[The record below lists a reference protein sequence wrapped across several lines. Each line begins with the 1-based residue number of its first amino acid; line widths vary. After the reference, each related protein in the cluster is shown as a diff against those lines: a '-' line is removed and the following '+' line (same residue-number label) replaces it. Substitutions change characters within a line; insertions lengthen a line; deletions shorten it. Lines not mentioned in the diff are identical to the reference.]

1 VKILLKAAKIIDS
14 KSDYHQLTKDI
25 LIENGIITA
34 IEDHIDS
41 PGSKKIALE
50 ELHVSPGW
58 FDTSVSLG
66 EPGLEDRETIANGLE
81 VAAKSGFTSVAVNPN
96 SKPLADNKSVVEFI
110 VSKGRESMVD
120 VWPIGNLTLH
130 AEGKELA
137 ELYDMSNSGA
147 IAFGDYNKPIS
158 NSNLLKIA
166 LLYAQNF
173 DGLIMSF
180 PQDANIA
187 GSGFVHEGIQ
197 STHLGLRSVP
207 ALAEELQ
214 IIRDL
219 YILDYTGGRLH
230 IPTISTEKS
239 VKLIRDAKKQ
249 GLQVTCSVAA
259 HNLVLDDSCLDGFDA
274 DYKVNPPL
282 RSKKDIKA
290 LIKGLEDGTI
300 DIITSDHNPIDIEN
314 KKLEIQNAMY
324 GTIGLESFFG
334 SLNGILDLDLL
345 IKAISSNPRKVFNRP
360 EVKIALDEK
369 ACLSLFNPHKT
380 YVFDADR
387 IRSKS
392 KNAIFKNY
400 KMKGLAYGI
409 INKGT
414 LVLV

>member
-1 VKILLKAAKIIDS
+1 MKILLKAARIIDN
-14 KSDYHQLTKDI
+14 KSDYHQHTKDI

-34 IEDHIDS
+34 IEDQIE
-41 PGSKKIALE
+41 GRGAETIALE
-50 ELHVSPGW
+50 ALHVSPGW

-66 EPGLEDRETIANGLE
+66 EPGLEERETIANGLE
-81 VAAKSGFTSVAVNPN
+81 VASKSGFTAVAVNPN
-96 SKPLADNKSVVEFI
+96 SNPPADNKSVIEFI
-110 VSKGRESMVD
+110 VNKGRESIVD

-137 ELYDMSNSGA
+137 ELYDMSQSGA
-147 IAFGDYNKPIS
+147 IAFSDYNKPVS
-158 NSNLLKIA
+158 SSNLLKIA

-173 DGLIMSF
+173 DALVMSF
-180 PQDANIA
+180 PQDASIA
-187 GSGFVHEGIQ
+187 SHGFVNEGVH
-197 STHLGLRSVP
+197 STNLGLKSVP
-207 ALAEELQ
+207 VLAEELQ

-239 VKLIRDAKKQ
+239 VKLIRNAKKQ

-259 HNLVLDDSCLDGFDA
+259 HNLVLDDSFLDGFDA

-282 RSKKDIKA
+282 RSKKDTRA

-300 DIITSDHNPIDIEN
+300 DIITSDHNPIDVEN

-334 SLNGILDLDLL
+334 SLNGIVELEVL
-345 IKAISSNPRKVFNRP
+345 INAITSNPRKIFGRP
-360 EVKIALDEK
+360 EVKIAVGEK
-369 ACLSLFNPHKT
+369 ANLSLFNPNKT
-380 YVFDADR
+380 YIFDETR

-392 KNAIFKNY
+392 KNAIFKNH
-400 KMKGLAYGI
+400 KMKGQAYGI
-409 INKGT
+409 INNGAF
-414 LVLV
+414 VLA

>member
-1 VKILLKAAKIIDS
+1 MKILLKAARVIDS

-25 LIENGIITA
+25 LIENGVITA

-41 PGSKKIALE
+41 RGAETIALK

-66 EPGLEDRETIANGLE
+66 EPGLEERETIGNGLE

-96 SKPLADNKSVVEFI
+96 SNPPADNKSVIEFI
-110 VSKGRESMVD
+110 VNKGRESIVD

-137 ELYDMSNSGA
+137 ELYDMSQSGA
-147 IAFGDYNKPIS
+147 IAFGDYGKPVS
-158 NSNLLKIA
+158 SSNLLKIA

-173 DGLIMSF
+173 DALIMSF
-180 PQDANIA
+180 PQDASIA
-187 GSGFVHEGIQ
+187 SHGFVNEGVH
-197 STHLGLRSVP
+197 STNLGLKSVP
-207 ALAEELQ
+207 VLAEELQ

-219 YILDYTGGRLH
+219 YILDYTGGKLH

-239 VKLIRDAKKQ
+239 VKLIRNAKKQ

-282 RSKKDIKA
+282 RSKKDTKA
-290 LIKGLEDGTI
+290 LIKGLEEGTI

-334 SLNGILDLDLL
+334 SLNGIVELNIL
-345 IKAISSNPRKVFNRP
+345 ITAITTNPRKIFGRP
-360 EVKIALDEK
+360 EVKIAVGEK
-369 ACLSLFNPHKT
+369 ACLSLFNPGKT
-380 YVFDADR
+380 YVFDETR

-409 INKGT
+409 INNGAF
-414 LVLV
+414 VLA

>member
-1 VKILLKAAKIIDS
+1 
-14 KSDYHQLTKDI
+14 
-25 LIENGIITA
+25 
-34 IEDHIDS
+34 
-41 PGSKKIALE
+41 
-50 ELHVSPGW
+50 
-58 FDTSVSLG
+58 
-66 EPGLEDRETIANGLE
+66 
-81 VAAKSGFTSVAVNPN
+81 
-96 SKPLADNKSVVEFI
+96 
-110 VSKGRESMVD
+110 MVD

-239 VKLIRDAKKQ
+239 VKLIREAKKQ

-259 HNLVLDDSCLDGFDA
+259 HNLVLDDSCIDGFDA

-360 EVKIALDEK
+360 EVKIALGEK
-369 ACLSLFNPHKT
+369 ACLSLFNPHKNH
-380 YVFDADR
+380 VFDAGC

-392 KNAIFKNY
+392 KNAIFKNC
-400 KMKGLAYGI
+400 KMNGLAYGI